1 MSKHFNNN
9 PSDQKT
15 LLNHFRCSHF
25 ILAENNRKVFRFS
38 VFSEGGNIGEKWV
51 KRNNFKGHGHLLLN
65 TKFSAFAKIKDSKK
79 KKIKKLHSFTALA
92 LIMSHSFSTYAEFSE
107 KLTFLTPRYAHLR
120 KKWDKVFKRRP
131 SKICG
136 R

>member
-25 ILAENNRKVFRFS
+25 ILAENNRKVFRFL

-79 KKIKKLHSFTALA
+79 KKKKKKLKNCIILMR
-92 LIMSHSFSTYAEFSE
+92 L
-107 KLTFLTPRYAHLR
+107 L
-120 KKWDKVFKRRP
+120 
-131 SKICG
+131 
-136 R
+136 